1 MKEKNVAL
9 IQDEKPRKRGN
20 RLSSKNSSAVTM
32 ERSTQRTKKP
42 IAKFYPFQMVEPAS
56 APGGVPSGP
65 APAS

>member
-1 MKEKNVAL
+1 MVL
-9 IQDEKPRKRGN
+9 IHEENTRGN
-20 RLSSKNSSAVTM
+20 WLSSKKSSAVTM
-32 ERSTQRTKKP
+32 ERSAQRTEKP